1 MIRQRNFKVQVIIN
15 QAVKMTTGPRFN
27 DASRWLKKTAEDYEV
42 RLVKVSSNTEGEDIT
57 EGVKGHDDGDR
68 FKVGTR

>member
-27 DASRWLKKTAEDYEV
+27 DAGRWLKKTAEDYEV
-42 RLVKVSSNTEGEDIT
+42 RLVKVSSNTDGEDTT
-57 EGVKGHDDGDR
+57 EGVKGHDDGGR
-68 FKVGTR
+68 FKLGTR